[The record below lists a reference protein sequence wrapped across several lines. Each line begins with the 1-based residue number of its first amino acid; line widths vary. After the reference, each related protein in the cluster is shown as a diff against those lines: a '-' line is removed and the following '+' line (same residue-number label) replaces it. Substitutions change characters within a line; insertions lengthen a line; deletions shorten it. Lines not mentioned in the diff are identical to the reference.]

1 MNIEMILG
9 NVFSSFAQ
17 SLAVSIILFK
27 QINNVSKIDKT
38 KFMIGMWVCCF
49 VSSLVVP
56 NQLRLVI
63 SILIV
68 SLLLYIVL
76 KINDKKVIL
85 YSFCSELILALSEI
99 IISLF
104 LVLFGV
110 KSTDIVNNIYWNVFT
125 NILISLFSVI
135 LVMMP
140 FVGKLFDMLKKLFDK
155 NKKLVNYL
163 IVFLVMIYI
172 IVSKNGREFMLE
184 SNYYINI
191 AFIIGIMVIM
201 SIIIK
206 SESKAE
212 QLKEMNE
219 QMVNHVTK
227 YEKIIT
233 DQGKAN
239 HEFKNQLMVIKGYAQ
254 MNSPKLLEYLDSVI
268 EDSKK
273 THSSYFISQ
282 LNKFPAGGIK
292 GLLYYKLSMMDDE
305 NIKHELNVESGV
317 KIRLDTL
324 GTESY
329 KNITKMLGVLFD
341 NAIDAAKKSK
351 EKKIIIDVVKKTNS
365 VTFSI
370 YNTYKGKIEIDKIG
384 TGFTTKGSGH
394 GYGLRLVKD
403 IIESND
409 IFKIENMLEDEYYVT
424 RLTIKTRN
432 IIKRKQTKKTQIK
445 KQK

>member
-1 MNIEMILG
+1 MSIEKIIISLIAAL
-9 NVFSSFAQ
+9 FQ
-17 SLAVSIILFK
+17 CLAVSIILFK
-27 QINNVSKIDKT
+27 QINDFTKKEKI
-38 KFMIGMWVCCF
+38 KFIIIMWVYCILAF
-49 VSSLVVP
+49 LFVP
-56 NQLRLVI
+56 NYIRFVLIIIVI
-63 SILIV
+63 ILMLYFIFKIKNKIVVLYAFDSLLLFSVSEIIV
-68 SLLLYIVL
+68 SLLLVL
-76 KINDKKVIL
+76 IGI
-85 YSFCSELILALSEI
+85 SSE
-99 IISLF
+99 
-104 LVLFGV
+104 V
-110 KSTDIVNNIYWNVFT
+110 IVNNVYYNLLANFLIALLSI
-125 NILISLFSVI
+125 ILMSLPIVKKGLKAI
-135 LVMMP
+135 I
-140 FVGKLFDMLKKLFDK
+140 KLFEK
-155 NKKLVNYL
+155 NNNLYNYL
-163 IVFLVMIYI
+163 YIFLVVLYL
-172 IVSKNGREFMLE
+172 IVSKNGLEFLLK

-191 AFIIGIMVIM
+191 LFIIMIVIILT
-201 SIIIK
+201 IIIR
-206 SESKAE
+206 
-212 QLKEMNE
+212 NE
-219 QMVNHVTK
+219 YKYDKIKNEYKNMLNHVTK